1 MSSAK
6 VKTFVLTYYF
16 MHREVD
22 RHAGLCLAAILEVF
36 LTQQAYSHAKN
47 ELQMDSRFLDE

>member
-6 VKTFVLTYYF
+6 VKSFVPTYYF

-36 LTQQAYSHAKN
+36 LTKQVYSHVKN
-47 ELQMDSRFLDE
+47 ELQMDSGF